1 MLENFQNKIFV
12 FIRMRR
18 KDDRQEKLNEI
29 KEMMAKIKI
38 EKMTILEHQV
48 KRIIKI
54 FFSI

>member
-1 MLENFQNKIFV
+1 
-12 FIRMRR
+12 MRR